1 MGKKDMRTTILTEY
15 QFVRRLEA
23 LREKARAA
31 EPAVPAPEEETEPA
45 PAPEPPKGHW
55 QTDMIP
61 REVGPG
67 EAVEHKGGGGYRSG
81 GSVRLEWI
89 SRETDAEGRPLR
101 VRVPESHTVTMP
113 KDDFVAAGMRYKD
126 IRQLISRRDGSSDWP
141 ADIYG
146 REVLMM
152 AERFPCFDS
161 SDYLYED
168 RCFRWFYLCLD
179 GKLTCV
185 YYTDTAD
192 TVTVTEDLQDLD
204 KKCWE
209 HMQKLGCFSRE
220 DTDA

>member
-1 MGKKDMRTTILTEY
+1 MGLIDRIKRIFAEPSPHD
-15 QFVRRLEA
+15 
-23 LREKARAA
+23 
-31 EPAVPAPEEETEPA
+31 EPAVPAREEAGPVSA
-45 PAPEPPKGHW
+45 PVQEPPTIHW
-55 QTDMIP
+55 EVDMVP
-61 REVGPG
+61 RAVSPG
-67 EAVEHKGGGGYRSG
+67 EAVEHTGGGGYRSA
-81 GSVRLEWI
+81 GSVRLEWV
-89 SRETDAEGRPLR
+89 SRETDAGGKPLR

-113 KDDFVAAGMRYKD
+113 KDDFTAAGMRYRD
-126 IRQLISRRDGSSDWP
+126 IGQLMSRRDGSGDWT

-168 RCFRWFYLCLD
+168 RYFRWFYLCQD

-192 TVTVTEDLQDLD
+192 TVTVTEDVQDLD